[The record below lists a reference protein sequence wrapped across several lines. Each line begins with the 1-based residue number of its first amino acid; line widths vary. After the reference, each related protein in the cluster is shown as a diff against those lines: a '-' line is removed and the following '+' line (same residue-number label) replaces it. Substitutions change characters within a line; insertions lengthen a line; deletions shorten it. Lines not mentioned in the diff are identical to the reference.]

1 MDDKSQESG
10 AGASADESY
19 ALTLKK
25 QCIINLYLQ
34 SKSAKFY
41 NAINNLI
48 TFPNIVIGG
57 IMSITIFSTSN
68 TYWKITSGALAIAST
83 ILSSLSKQLGAG
95 ERAQL
100 HCTMVRHYNS
110 LINDL
115 NIFTHSPCMSS
126 ADKKN
131 TMERIRQHM
140 NKLFDMQPEPS
151 SWAVRNFEKRYK
163 TFVETALFDD
173 FETAALRSAHYV
185 EKRLSRIKPVSSSS
199 AQANGSPDTSGAS
212 RVRSSAVPDA

>member
-1 MDDKSQESG
+1 MDENSQE
-10 AGASADESY
+10 DY
-19 ALTLKK
+19 ARTLKK

-34 SKSAKFY
+34 SKSAKIY
-41 NAINNLI
+41 NIINNLI
-48 TFPNIVIGG
+48 TFPNIIIGG

-68 TYWKITSGALAIAST
+68 AYWKITSGALAIAST
-83 ILSSLSKQLGAG
+83 VLSSLSKQLGAG
-95 ERAQL
+95 EKAQL

-115 NIFTHSPCMSS
+115 NIFTHSPNMTS

-151 SWAVRNFEKRYK
+151 SWAIRDFEKRYK
-163 TFVETALFDD
+163 MFVETAMFDD

-185 EKRLSRIKPVSSSS
+185 EKRLSRIKPVSTTS
-199 AQANGSPDTSGAS
+199 AQTHGSPDAS
-212 RVRSSAVPDA
+212 ISTVPAVDA